1 MRNLTALLL
10 LLLLALACNKGGG
23 GDNVIL
29 IGNFGSMTGAEATF
43 GISTRDGIQLAVDE
57 VNAAGGLLGKKVEMK
72 NYDNQGKP
80 EEARLSV
87 EKLINVD
94 KVVALL
100 GEVASSRSLAAAPV
114 AQQNGVPMITPSST
128 NPEVTKKGD
137 YIFRTCFIDP
147 YQGKVMAKFALNSLK
162 KLKAAILRDS
172 KSDYSVGLAD
182 YFTKTFTEG
191 GGTIVADEK
200 FISGDVDFKAQL
212 TSIKQ
217 KGADVIFI
225 PAYYTE
231 VGLIA
236 RQARELGL
244 NQPLLGGDG
253 WDSPKLTEIG
263 GKAMEG
269 AYFSNHYASA
279 DPRPEVQTFISTYKA
294 KFGSTPDGLAA
305 TGYDAAHI
313 LFNAIKA
320 AGSVDSKKL
329 RDAIGA
335 TKDYQGVTGTISLNA
350 QRDAEKSAVVLQ
362 VTGSDYKFV
371 ESVAP

>member
-1 MRNLTALLL
+1 MRNLIALT
-10 LLLLALACNKGGG
+10 LLLAMALSCNKGGG
-23 GDNVIL
+23 GDTIL
-29 IGNFGSMTGAEATF
+29 IGNYGSMTGAEATF

-57 VNAAGGLLGKKVEMK
+57 VNAAGGVLGKKVEMK

-87 EKLINVD
+87 EKLINSD
-94 KVVALL
+94 RVVALL

-147 YQGKVMAKFALNSLK
+147 YQGKVMAKFALNTLK
-162 KLKAAILRDS
+162 KTKAAILRDS

-182 YFTKTFTEG
+182 YFTKTFIEA

-217 KGADVIFI
+217 KGAEVIFI

-244 NQPLLGGDG
+244 SQPLLGGDG

-263 GKAMEG
+263 GKALEG
-269 AYFSNHYASA
+269 SYFSNHYASA
-279 DPRPEVQTFISTYKA
+279 DPRPEVQNFISKYKA
-294 KFGSTPDGLAA
+294 KFGTTPDGLAA

-320 AGSVDSKKL
+320 AGTVEGPKL
-329 RDAIGA
+329 RDAIAA
-335 TKDYQGVTGTISLNA
+335 TKDYHGVTGVISLNA

-362 VTGSDYKFV
+362 VVGSDYKFV